1 MPGMKSIRMVSKR
14 SQYLICDRTR
24 KRDLT
29 IIYKEETVSLKLRS
43 GEKSARSEFF
53 SRKTPGKTKIEK
65 N

>member
-1 MPGMKSIRMVSKR
+1 MDASNFESI
-14 SQYLICDRTR
+14 D
-24 KRDLT
+24 
-29 IIYKEETVSLKLRS
+29 EETVSLKLRS